1 MPPEHAVDSS
11 GGWDVSGLAMGRAL
25 DAESRSW
32 VQGLRTGG
40 SEREAAVARLHGLLL
55 RVARHELHR
64 RSGSLRLRG
73 PELDD
78 LANQAADDAL
88 LAITTKVDGFR
99 GESRFTTW
107 AYKFVIFEVS
117 TKLARHFWR
126 TSTVALEQQDWDRL
140 PDRLGVQPHQR
151 AEWHELLA
159 ALRRAVEEDLTD
171 RQRRVFVA
179 VALNNVPM
187 DVLALELASN
197 RNAIY
202 KTLFDA
208 RRKLRASLAANGYL
222 PHTASRRP

>member
-1 MPPEHAVDSS
+1 
-11 GGWDVSGLAMGRAL
+11 MGRAL

-32 VQGLRTGG
+32 LQGLRAGG
-40 SEREAAVARLHGLLL
+40 SEREATLARLHGLLL
-55 RVARHELHR
+55 RVARHEAHR

-88 LAITTKVDGFR
+88 MAIVAKVDGFR
-99 GESRFTTW
+99 GQSRFTTW
-107 AYKFVIFEVS
+107 AYKFVMFEVS

-126 TSTVALEQQDWDRL
+126 TSTVPLEQQDWDRL
-140 PDRLGVQPHQR
+140 PDLLGVQPHQH
-151 AEWHELLA
+151 AEWHELLT
-159 ALRRAVEEDLTD
+159 ALRRAVAEDLTD

-179 VALNNVPM
+179 VVLNNLPM

-202 KTLFDA
+202 KMLFDA

-222 PHTASRRP
+222 PHTTSRRP

>member
-1 MPPEHAVDSS
+1 
-11 GGWDVSGLAMGRAL
+11 MGRTL

-32 VQGLRTGG
+32 LQGLRAVG
-40 SEREAAVARLHGLLL
+40 SEREATLARLHGLLL
-55 RVARHELHR
+55 RVARHEAHR
-64 RSGSLRLRG
+64 RSGSLQLRG

-88 LAITTKVDGFR
+88 LAIAAKVHGFR
-99 GESRFTTW
+99 GQSRFTTW
-107 AYKFVIFEVS
+107 AYKFVMFEVS

-126 TSTVALEQQDWDRL
+126 TTTVPMEQQDWDRL
-140 PDRLGVQPHQR
+140 PDLLGVQPHQR

-159 ALRRAVEEDLTD
+159 ALRRAVAEDLTD
-171 RQRRVFVA
+171 RQRKVFVA

-187 DVLALELASN
+187 DALALELASN

-202 KTLFDA
+202 KMLFDA

-222 PHTASRRP
+222 PHTTSRRP

>member
-1 MPPEHAVDSS
+1 MAL
-11 GGWDVSGLAMGRAL
+11 GARL

-32 VQGLRTGG
+32 VQGLRSVG
-40 SEREAAVARLHGLLL
+40 SEREAALARLHGLLV
-55 RVARHELHR
+55 RVAHHEVHR
-64 RSGSLRLRG
+64 RSGSLQLHG

-88 LAITTKVDGFR
+88 LAIAAKADGFR

-107 AYKFVIFEVS
+107 AYKFVMLEVS

-126 TSTVALEQQDWDRL
+126 TSTVPMEQQDWDRL
-140 PDRLGVQPHQR
+140 PDRLGVQPHER

-171 RQRRVFVA
+171 HQRRVFMAIALNGVLTDA
-179 VALNNVPM
+179 VALQ
-187 DVLALELASN
+187 LGSN

-222 PHTASRRP
+222 PQTASRRP